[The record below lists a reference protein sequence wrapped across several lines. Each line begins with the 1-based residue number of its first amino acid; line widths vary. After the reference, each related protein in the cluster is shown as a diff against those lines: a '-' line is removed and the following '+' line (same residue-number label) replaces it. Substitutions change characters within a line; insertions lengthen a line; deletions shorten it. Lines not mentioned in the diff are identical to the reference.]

1 MYRMTL
7 AMEGANDMTYTQ
19 MKRYFIRVTNVGVF
33 NSLVQ
38 AAEAAVTR
46 HKTTFDTHRQGGYYK
61 LVTPSATLWNELYLY
76 GQVLAQAQDEHIE
89 GGEERTA

>member
-1 MYRMTL
+1 
-7 AMEGANDMTYTQ
+7 MTYVQ

-46 HKTTFDTHRQGGYYK
+46 HKTTFDTHRQGGYYT
-61 LVTPSATLWNELYLY
+61 LVTPNPALWNELYLY